1 MVLGW
6 SCLPFGPN
14 RARGSTHFHRHSH
27 TLFATKPY
35 PRSYSSCH
43 LIFVFSQFL
52 FLVPFGMAL
61 KAVGAH
67 GVLTCSVVRSMRLFA
82 YGLGFLFV
90 LLLFGSSSWGS
101 RLGSASSSRRA
112 VVFLVRGMLGCGT
125 ELLCGPNIGS
135 SAIWYLI
142 FSTSGS

>member
-43 LIFVFSQFL
+43 RIFIFLQFL
-52 FLVPFGMAL
+52 FLVPFGMASR
-61 KAVGAH
+61 AVGTH

-90 LLLFGSSSWGS
+90 FVAVRPVALGVAPWRGGCGSPCCC
-101 RLGSASSSRRA
+101 
-112 VVFLVRGMLGCGT
+112 VLVRGSLGYGT

-142 FSTSGS
+142 FSASGS